1 MSDTGYTRI
10 LYETRD
16 RAAWITLNRP
26 DDLNAIDEAL
36 ANELCAAIAVA
47 ERDDDVRVVVL
58 TGAGRAFCAG
68 ADLKHVRGVLTGG
81 DTETIR
87 RFMGWARDAFAR
99 VAKCEKPLIAAVNG
113 IAAAGGCELILACD
127 LVIAAESAR
136 IGDAHANFG
145 LLPGGGGAARL
156 PRKIGPT
163 RAKYLF
169 FTGEFLP
176 ATTLR
181 DWGLV
186 NDVVPD
192 GELMAAV
199 EALVAKLTAKS
210 PLVLRRMKTMVDD
223 GLEST
228 LDAALRLETTVWE
241 GHATAADFAEGLAA
255 FSEKRAPNYT
265 GR

>member
-1 MSDTGYTRI
+1 MSYSCI
-10 LYETRD
+10 IYETRD

-26 DDLNAIDEAL
+26 DDLNCINDVL
-36 ANELCAAIAVA
+36 ANELCAAVAEA
-47 ERDDDVRVVVL
+47 ERDEDVRVVVL

-68 ADLKHVRGVLTGG
+68 ADLKHVRGVLESG
-81 DTETIR
+81 DPETIR
-87 RFMGWARDAFAR
+87 RFMAWARDAFAR
-99 VAKCEKPLIAAVNG
+99 VAACEKPLIAAVNG

-127 LVIAAESAR
+127 LVIAAESATM
-136 IGDAHANFG
+136 GDAHANYG

-169 FTGEFLP
+169 YTGEFLP
-176 ATTLR
+176 AATLR

-192 GELMAAV
+192 GELMSAV
-199 EALVAKLTAKS
+199 EALAAKLTAKS
-210 PLVLRRMKTMVDD
+210 PLVLRRMKTLVDD
-223 GLEST
+223 GLESS
-228 LDAALRLETTVWE
+228 LEAALRLETTVWE
-241 GHATAADFAEGLAA
+241 GHATSKDFAEGLAA
-255 FSEKRAPNYT
+255 FVEKRTPNYT

>member
-1 MSDTGYTRI
+1 MSYSCI
-10 LYETRD
+10 LYQTRD

-26 DDLNAIDEAL
+26 DDLNAIDDVL
-36 ANELCAAIAVA
+36 ANELCAAIEAA
-47 ERDDDVRVVVL
+47 ETDDEVRVVVL

-68 ADLKHVRGVLTGG
+68 ADLKHVHGILTGG
-81 DTETIR
+81 DPETIR
-87 RFMGWARDAFAR
+87 RFMRWARNAFAR
-99 VAKCEKPLIAAVNG
+99 VADCEKPLIAAVNG
-113 IAAAGGCELILACD
+113 VAAAGGCELILACD
-127 LVIAAESAR
+127 LVIAAESAT

-156 PRKIGPT
+156 PRKIGPA
-163 RAKYLF
+163 RAKYLLY
-169 FTGEFLP
+169 TGEFLP
-176 ATTLR
+176 AATLR

-210 PLVLRRMKTMVDD
+210 PLVLRRMKALVDD
-223 GLEST
+223 GLDSS
-228 LDAALRLETTVWE
+228 LDAALRLETKIWE
-241 GHATAADFAEGLAA
+241 GHATAKDFAEGLAA
-255 FSEKRAPNYT
+255 FNEKRAPVYT

>member
-1 MSDTGYTRI
+1 MSYSRLI
-10 LYETRD
+10 YETRD

-26 DDLNAIDEAL
+26 DDLNCIDDVL
-36 ANELCAAIAVA
+36 AEELCAAIDQA
-47 ERDDDVRVVVL
+47 ETDDEARVVVL

-68 ADLKHVRGVLTGG
+68 ADLKHVRGILGSG
-81 DTETIR
+81 DPETVR
-87 RFMGWARDAFAR
+87 RFMRFARNAFAR
-99 VAKCEKPLIAAVNG
+99 IAACEKPLIAAVNG

-127 LVIAAESAR
+127 LVIAAESAT
-136 IGDAHANFG
+136 IGDAHANYG

-156 PRKIGPT
+156 PRKVGQN
-163 RAKYLF
+163 RAKYLLY
-169 FTGEFLP
+169 TGEFLP
-176 ATTLR
+176 AATLC

-186 NDVVPD
+186 NEVVPD
-192 GELMAAV
+192 DGLMLAV

-223 GLEST
+223 GLESS
-228 LDAALRLETTVWE
+228 LDAALRLETSVWE
-241 GHATAADFAEGLAA
+241 GHATSEDFAEGLTA

>member
-1 MSDTGYTRI
+1 MSYSCI

-26 DDLNAIDEAL
+26 DHLNAVNDVL
-36 ANELCAAIAVA
+36 ADELCAAVAVA
-47 ERDDDVRVVVL
+47 ESDDDIRVVVL

-68 ADLKHVRGVLTGG
+68 ADLKHVRGVLGSG
-81 DTETIR
+81 DPETVR
-87 RFMGWARDAFAR
+87 RFMRWARNAFAR
-99 VAKCEKPLIAAVNG
+99 VAQCEKPLIAAVNG

-127 LVIAAESAR
+127 LVIAAESAQ
-136 IGDAHANFG
+136 IGDAHANYG
-145 LLPGGGGAARL
+145 LLPGGGSAARL

-163 RAKYLF
+163 RAKYLLY
-169 FTGEFLP
+169 TGEFLP
-176 ATTLR
+176 AATLR

-192 GELMAAV
+192 GELMAAA
-199 EALVAKLTAKS
+199 EALAAKLTAKS

-241 GHATAADFAEGLAA
+241 GHATAEDFAEGLAA
-255 FSEKRAPNYT
+255 FTEKRTPNYT